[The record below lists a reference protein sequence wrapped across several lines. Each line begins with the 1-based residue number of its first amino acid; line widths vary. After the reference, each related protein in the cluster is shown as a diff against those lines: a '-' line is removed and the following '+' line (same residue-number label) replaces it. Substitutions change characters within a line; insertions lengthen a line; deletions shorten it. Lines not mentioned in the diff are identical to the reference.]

1 MIKVYGDIM
10 LDRWIMGNAERV
22 SPEAD
27 VLVLHEQHQRFNLGG
42 AANVAVN
49 IKNIGSDVELYGVVG
64 KDKEGDRVRDLLEHT
79 GIAFN
84 LADDIY
90 TTTTKTRLVG
100 DTGQHLLR
108 WDRERKY
115 SGKEALT
122 KLKETI
128 HDDDVVVISD
138 YNKGTVTKETVKELM
153 GMADIKVFVDPKQ
166 DASYYDNAF
175 LVKPNMKEYE
185 AWNGTYHITSA
196 WDYMIK
202 HNWTWLVV
210 TDGAKGIHVL
220 NKEGEYHHFKEDTRE
235 VADVT
240 GAGDTVLAV
249 IVHAYD
255 EGLDIPKA
263 CELACRAATRAV
275 KKRGVSPVTA
285 QEVYE

>member
-49 IKNIGSDVELYGVVG
+49 IKNIGTDVELYGVVG
-64 KDKEGDRVRDLLEHT
+64 KDKEGDRVRDLLKHT
-79 GIAFN
+79 GIALN

-90 TTTTKTRLVG
+90 TTTIKTRLVG

-122 KLKETI
+122 NIKEII

-153 GMADIKVFVDPKQ
+153 DIADIKVFVDPKQ
-166 DASYYDNAF
+166 DASYYDNAAN
-175 LVKPNMKEYE
+175 PSN
-185 AWNGTYHITSA
+185 APCP
-196 WDYMIK
+196 
-202 HNWTWLVV
+202 
-210 TDGAKGIHVL
+210 
-220 NKEGEYHHFKEDTRE
+220 
-235 VADVT
+235 VA
-240 GAGDTVLAV
+240 
-249 IVHAYD
+249 
-255 EGLDIPKA
+255 
-263 CELACRAATRAV
+263 
-275 KKRGVSPVTA
+275 
-285 QEVYE
+285 